1 MNFKKIL
8 VKFYGTRIISF
19 NRYNNL
25 KLDIDFNKDVDFR
38 IYIRKF
44 EDHILFV
51 FQKLLSVDSIVLD
64 IGANIGWYSLIAAQ
78 KIKAENH
85 IYAFEPASNAYQ
97 KLLKHI
103 SLNEASQISAH
114 NCCIADYEG
123 EILLNICEDDAYN
136 SVGNSP
142 ILNIQEQVNS
152 PVINIDAFIEK
163 YRIPK
168 VDIIK
173 IDTEGAEMLVLK
185 GAKKTLQKFSPVIFL
200 KLIKKC

>member
-1 MNFKKIL
+1 
-8 VKFYGTRIISF
+8 
-19 NRYNNL
+19 
-25 KLDIDFNKDVDFR
+25 LDIDFNKDVDFR

>member
-1 MNFKKIL
+1 MGLDFCIL
-8 VKFYGTRIISF
+8 VKTTIIIKKGLTSATG
-19 NRYNNL
+19 NL
-25 KLDIDFNKDVDFR
+25 YCGL
-38 IYIRKF
+38 F
-44 EDHILFV
+44 EYYDMAFLLHFLRPNDLF
-51 FQKLLSVDSIVLD
+51 ID